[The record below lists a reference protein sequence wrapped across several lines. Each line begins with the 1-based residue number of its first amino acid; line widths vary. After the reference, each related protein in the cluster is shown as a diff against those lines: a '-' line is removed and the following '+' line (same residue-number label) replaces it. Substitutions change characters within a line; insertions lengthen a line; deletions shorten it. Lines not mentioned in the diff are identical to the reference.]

1 MLNHKKSCIITA
13 LLCIIMAFAASPVF
27 ADGGNGTGSGD
38 GSGNG
43 ENKDIP
49 LTLESA
55 SITDGAQ
62 NVALNETI

>member
-43 ENKDIP
+43 STKPDSSRKHTAP
-49 LTLESA
+49 HSL
-55 SITDGAQ
+55 
-62 NVALNETI
+62 